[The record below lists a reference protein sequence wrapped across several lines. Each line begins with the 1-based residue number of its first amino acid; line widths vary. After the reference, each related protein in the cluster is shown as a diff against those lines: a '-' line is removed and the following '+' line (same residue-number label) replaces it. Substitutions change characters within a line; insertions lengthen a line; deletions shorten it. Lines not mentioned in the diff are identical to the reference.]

1 MQTMRPILFYTVG
14 YPGAGKTT
22 LASALTFW
30 LEGEHLRGD
39 KIGLELFRFP
49 TFSPAER
56 QAVYQEMQYRAGEA
70 LKSGQHVLYDAATN
84 AQAQRA
90 AVVALAKHYNAPAIG
105 LWVQVPT
112 EKAMKRAGKMR
123 DSGVAGPVAR
133 IIPPEIFMQYVQAFE
148 SPNNETGVIE
158 ISGDAPF
165 ALQYRRLSRRLRHYG
180 IQLPEMIQ

>member
-1 MQTMRPILFYTVG
+1 MQPILFYTVG

-22 LASALTFW
+22 LAGALTFW
-30 LEGEHLRGD
+30 LKGEHLRGD

-56 QAVYQEMQYRAGEA
+56 QAVHQEMQYRAGEA

-84 AQAQRA
+84 TEVQRA
-90 AVVALAKHYNAPAIG
+90 AVVALAKRYNALAVG

-112 EKAMKRAGKMR
+112 EKAMKRAGRMR

-133 IIPPEIFMQYVQAFE
+133 IIPPQIFMQYVQAFE
-148 SPNNETGVIE
+148 APQNETGVITV
-158 ISGDAPF
+158 SGDMPF
-165 ALQYRRLSRRLRHYG
+165 ALQYRRLSRQLRPYGVRL
-180 IQLPEMIQ
+180 PKMIQ